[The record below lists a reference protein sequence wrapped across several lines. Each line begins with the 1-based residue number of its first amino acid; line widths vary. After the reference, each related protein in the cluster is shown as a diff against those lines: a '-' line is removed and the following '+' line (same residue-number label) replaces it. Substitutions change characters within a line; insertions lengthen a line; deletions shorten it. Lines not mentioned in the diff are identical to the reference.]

1 MAETTPTK
9 SKRDL
14 TRERLANKYPDRNFD
29 DEEELFGAIN
39 DDYDSYDNDLA
50 GYREREQTL
59 SDMFTSDPKSA
70 SFLTAWRKGGDPVTE
85 LIRIYGKDEIMDAI
99 NDPDRLEELS
109 AANKDF
115 VERVAKEK
123 ELDEQYQQNL
133 AASLEEMGR
142 IQEAQGLSDE
152 DLDAAMEWLL
162 GIVGDAVLGKF
173 APETIEMAI
182 KALHHDTDVAEA
194 SATGEVR
201 GRNANITD
209 KLRKSQRGDGMPN
222 MGGKNGSGAQKRRGS
237 SIFSM
242 AEEAL

>member
-29 DEEELFGAIN
+29 DDEELFGAIN

-50 GYREREQTL
+50 GYREREQAL

-99 NDPDRLEELS
+99 NDPDRLEELA

-123 ELDEQYQQNL
+123 ELEGQYEQNL
-133 AASLEEMGR
+133 AASLDEIER
-142 IQEAQGLSDE
+142 IQQERGIGDE
-152 DLDAAMEWLL
+152 DIDAAIHLL
-162 GIVGDAVLGKF
+162 VGVAGDAVVGKF
-173 APETIEMAI
+173 SPETIDMAL

-194 SATGEVR
+194 DATGEVR
-201 GRNANITD
+201 GRNAKITD
-209 KLRKSQRGDGMPN
+209 KLRKAKSGDGMPT
-222 MGGKNGSGAQKRRGS
+222 MGGKNGSGTHQRRNN
-237 SIFSM
+237 SIFAM
-242 AEEAL
+242 AEEAM